1 MWRKSN
7 RRRIS
12 HLFSNL
18 KKRETDNDIGN
29 GDSSNSSEEYDSLA
43 MNERGSFQTLESTPE
58 DESEEQYQRYRREK
72 YGSLRSVDS
81 ESPSKNYGMSS
92 DNDMDSLPLPIALRP
107 LVKRLRASNEVSDE
121 EMVSILF
128 IVRLVDALHR
138 VAYATFLTQSF
149 MDELRKKLRVPDLDM
164 EIEVN
169 AIRWSYNQGAIMT
182 YHRIAW
188 DYDGDAMQV
197 LSRIALGVMENVIT
211 PLEGL
216 TLIEDCEDESVG
228 FGLWEQFYRTFP
240 GRAFVVPILSA
251 CGSVLYFNGTFVDLL
266 FGVLTGGIAGAIHY
280 ICALNSRLARVQDLL
295 VSIVTAMIST
305 FAMTLLPNHVCFT
318 AEVLG
323 TLFWFLYGVSF
334 MLSLYEMTNE
344 LVMTGLSRFA
354 LAILNS
360 FILAFGVVIGVWIAS
375 FGGPDRFAKILQQDC
390 STLDSQ
396 VDHRWFLLLY
406 PIVCVG
412 ALMQM
417 RVAPEHWPLCLVVQG
432 VAVSSQFL
440 LDTKWHQP
448 TFVVNFLP
456 AHLATLTAHFVIMG
470 ANRLQLTELEIAPT
484 AYLKRSFSAQK
495 SMSDI
500 NEPVEIVVTTPAA
513 PRDRK
518 SAKSAAPRDQKAMRQ
533 SQMVSAKIHYIDDGW
548 ADDGLSVD
556 GYVRNE
562 RFQYQ
567 RSDLW
572 FCLLPAL
579 YLLVPGSSVWR
590 IAFFSIMESTKKED
604 TGIPGAPTGE
614 LISGVFVI
622 AIGQVIGVR
631 LGIVTLSIAAE
642 IHRFFYPP
650 TRLGTNRA
658 QSSFSV

>member
-1 MWRKSN
+1 
-7 RRRIS
+7 
-12 HLFSNL
+12 
-18 KKRETDNDIGN
+18 
-29 GDSSNSSEEYDSLA
+29 
-43 MNERGSFQTLESTPE
+43 
-58 DESEEQYQRYRREK
+58 
-72 YGSLRSVDS
+72 
-81 ESPSKNYGMSS
+81 
-92 DNDMDSLPLPIALRP
+92 
-107 LVKRLRASNEVSDE
+107 
-121 EMVSILF
+121 
-128 IVRLVDALHR
+128 
-138 VAYATFLTQSF
+138 
-149 MDELRKKLRVPDLDM
+149 
-164 EIEVN
+164 
-169 AIRWSYNQGAIMT
+169 MT

-197 LSRIALGVMENVIT
+197 LSRIALGVMEDTIT

-228 FGLWEQFYRTFP
+228 FGRLEQFYRTFP
-240 GRAFVVPILSA
+240 GRAFVVPVLSA
-251 CGSVLYFNGTFVDLL
+251 CGGVLYFNGTFVDLL
-266 FGVLTGGIAGAIHY
+266 FGVLTGSIAGAIHY
-280 ICALNSRLARVQDLL
+280 VCALNFRLARVQDLL
-295 VSIVTAMIST
+295 VSIVTAIIST
-305 FAMTLLPNHVCFT
+305 LAMTLLPSHVCFT
-318 AEVLG
+318 AQVLG

-360 FILAFGVVIGVWIAS
+360 FILAFGVVIGVWITS
-375 FGGPDRFAKILQQDC
+375 FGGPDRFDKILHQDC
-390 STLDSQ
+390 STLESQ
-396 VDHRWFLLLY
+396 VDHKWFLLLY

-432 VAVSSQFL
+432 VALSSQYL
-440 LDTKWHQP
+440 LDTEWHQP
-448 TFVVNFLP
+448 IFVVNFLP
-456 AHLATLTAHFVIMG
+456 AYLATLTAHIVIMG
-470 ANRLQLTELEIAPT
+470 ANHLQWTELEIAPT
-484 AYLKRSFSAQK
+484 AYLKKSFTFSK
-495 SMSDI
+495 SKI
-500 NEPVEIVVTTPAA
+500 AEPKEIVVTTPAA

-518 SAKSAAPRDQKAMRQ
+518 TALRQ
-533 SQMVSAKIHYIDDGW
+533 SQMVSTKILYIDDGW

-579 YLLVPGSSVWR
+579 YMLVPGSSVWR
-590 IAFFSIMESTKKED
+590 IAFFSIMQSTKKND
-604 TGIPGAPTGE
+604 DGYSASGAPTGE

-631 LGIVTLSIAAE
+631 LGIVTLSIVAE
-642 IHRFFYPP
+642 IHRFFFPP
-650 TRLGTNRA
+650 ARLGTNSA

>member
-1 MWRKSN
+1 
-7 RRRIS
+7 
-12 HLFSNL
+12 
-18 KKRETDNDIGN
+18 
-29 GDSSNSSEEYDSLA
+29 
-43 MNERGSFQTLESTPE
+43 
-58 DESEEQYQRYRREK
+58 
-72 YGSLRSVDS
+72 
-81 ESPSKNYGMSS
+81 
-92 DNDMDSLPLPIALRP
+92 
-107 LVKRLRASNEVSDE
+107 
-121 EMVSILF
+121 
-128 IVRLVDALHR
+128 
-138 VAYATFLTQSF
+138 
-149 MDELRKKLRVPDLDM
+149 
-164 EIEVN
+164 
-169 AIRWSYNQGAIMT
+169 MT

-197 LSRIALGVMENVIT
+197 LSRIALGVMEDTIT

-228 FGLWEQFYRTFP
+228 FGRLEQFYRTFP

-251 CGSVLYFNGTFVDLL
+251 CGGVLYFNGTLVDLI

-280 ICALNSRLARVQDLL
+280 VCALNLRLASVQDLL
-295 VSIVTAMIST
+295 VSIVTAIIST
-305 FAMTLLPNHVCFT
+305 VAMTVLPNHVCFT
-318 AEVLG
+318 AQVLG

-360 FILAFGVVIGVWIAS
+360 FILAFGVVIGVWITGS
-375 FGGPDRFAKILQQDC
+375 FGGPDRFDKILHQDC
-390 STLDSQ
+390 STLESQ
-396 VDHRWFLLLY
+396 VDHQWFLVLY

-432 VAVSSQFL
+432 VALASQYL
-440 LDTKWHQP
+440 LDTVWHQP
-448 TFVVNFLP
+448 MFVVNFLP
-456 AHLATLTAHFVIMG
+456 AYLATLTAHVVIMG
-470 ANRLQLTELEIAPT
+470 ANHLQWTELEIAPT
-484 AYLKRSFSAQK
+484 AYLKKNFSMPKDRSKGSKIA
-495 SMSDI
+495 
-500 NEPVEIVVTTPAA
+500 EPKEIVVTTPAA

-518 SAKSAAPRDQKAMRQ
+518 TAALRQ
-533 SQMVSAKIHYIDDGW
+533 SQMVSTKILYIDDGW

-590 IAFFSIMESTKKED
+590 IAFFSIMKSTKKD
-604 TGIPGAPTGE
+604 DSDGYSDSAAAPTGE

-631 LGIVTLSIAAE
+631 LGIVTLSIVAE
-642 IHRFFYPP
+642 IHRFFSPP
-650 TRLGTNRA
+650 ARLGTNSA